1 MENATPFETEVHAEM
16 KKLITQK
23 DYPCVAALQSFYHND
38 FRVKTYKGLGQHQ
51 QRPSLRQDLLDYL
64 KSYNENRSEY
74 FTFWAV
80 FEDQDLMSE
89 EEFEKRLWAELSS
102 LTSEELRE
110 QDADSRFSSNPE
122 DKNFCFSLGGKAFF
136 VVGLHQQSSRR
147 SRQFPWPTLIFNVFE
162 QFDQLAQQGK
172 YHPMIKLNRQRDIRY
187 QGSANPM
194 ALEHNDD
201 WESIQFSGR
210 KNSKQWKCPFSYF
223 SKLLSS

>member
-1 MENATPFETEVHAEM
+1 MEKTFESEVHAEM

-23 DYPCVAALQSFYHND
+23 DYPCVAALQSYYHND
-38 FRVKTYKGLGQHQ
+38 FRIKTYKGLGQHS
-51 QRPSLRQDLLDYL
+51 QRPTLREDLLDYL
-64 KSYNENRSEY
+64 KTYNENRSEY

-80 FEDQDLMSE
+80 FEDQDLMDE
-89 EEFEKRLWAELSS
+89 EEFEKRLWRELSA
-102 LTSEELRE
+102 LTSEETR
-110 QDADSRFSSNPE
+110 DADADPRFSTNPE

-136 VVGLHQQSSRR
+136 VVGLHKQSSRT

-210 KNSKQWKCPFSYF
+210 NNSKQWKCPFSYF